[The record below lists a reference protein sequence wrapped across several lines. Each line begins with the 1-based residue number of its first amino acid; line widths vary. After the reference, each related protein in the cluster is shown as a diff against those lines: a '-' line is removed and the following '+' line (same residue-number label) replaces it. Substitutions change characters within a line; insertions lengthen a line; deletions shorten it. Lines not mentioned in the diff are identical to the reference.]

1 MTGAL
6 AAIDLILALI
16 TRAQAISTLVAQAQA
31 EGRDLNQAD
40 WDKITADSDKARD
53 DLVAAIEKARLEGR

>member
-53 DLVAAIEKARLEGR
+53 DLVAAIEKARIEGR

>member
-31 EGRDLNQAD
+31 EGRDLNKAD

-53 DLVAAIEKARLEGR
+53 DLVAAIEKARIEGR